1 MKLKL
6 TILLALF
13 AAGVFASLALA
24 EGGKHARKAD
34 GCHEVHIA
42 GTIAPQTF
50 AVTVTRASDRAQIPA
65 GTTLNVPLGTAGQ
78 TVQLKA
84 EACVTGTGTAAVLTV
99 KQVEL
104 RLARVHP
111 ARTGTT
117 QTGTTQTG
125 TTQAATTQTGT
136 TQTTTTRK
144 HDDDHGHRDHHKGGT
159 TTSTSTTT
167 TTAGTTTT
175 TR

>member
-24 EGGKHARKAD
+24 EGGKHGKKAD
-34 GCHEVHIA
+34 NGCREVHIA
-42 GTIAPQTF
+42 GTVAPQTF

-65 GTTLNVPLGTAGQ
+65 GTTLNLPLGTAGQ

-84 EACVTGTGTAAVLTV
+84 EACLTGTGTAAVLTV
-99 KQVEL
+99 KQIEL

-111 ARTGTT
+111 PHPGTTQTGTT

-125 TTQAATTQTGT
+125 TTQ
-136 TQTTTTRK
+136 TTTTGK
-144 HDDDHGHRDHHKGGT
+144 HDDDHHGHRDHHKGPPT
-159 TTSTSTTT
+159 TTTTTTT

>member
-24 EGGKHARKAD
+24 EGGKHGKKAD
-34 GCHEVHIA
+34 NGCHEVHIA
-42 GTIAPQTF
+42 GTIDPQSF

-65 GTTLNVPLGTAGQ
+65 GTKLNLPIGAAGQ

-84 EACVTGTGTAAVLTV
+84 EACLTGTGTAAVLTV
-99 KQVEL
+99 KQIEL

-111 ARTGTT
+111 AHPGTT

-125 TTQAATTQTGT
+125 TTQTAT

-144 HDDDHGHRDHHKGGT
+144 HDDDHGHRDHHKGGPT
-159 TTSTSTTT
+159 TTTTPTT